1 MELETAAI
9 LAQGQPARASAVS
22 AAPRP
27 PPKVDADGW
36 MWWSL
41 KELAILHAERLACCV
56 RRCVGGL
63 TLTLTLTLTQT
74 LTLDGLCEPFPFPA
88 SHTVTAEDA

>member
-9 LAQGQPARASAVS
+9 LAQAQSAHASAARA
-22 AAPRP
+22 PQRP

-36 MWWSL
+36 IWWSL

-56 RRCVGGL
+56 RWCV
-63 TLTLTLTLTQT
+63 
-74 LTLDGLCEPFPFPA
+74 
-88 SHTVTAEDA
+88 